1 MCWAMVYFFEFFFLL
16 NIVFFKKKYQKTL
29 FNLFSIISN
38 KHINDPDSMR
48 IARVVNLKKKKMK
61 ICLNYCFYSLHL
73 WRGITCESFNLICRL
88 CAETGYWTAD
98 PLIPISNS
106 ALCGTREPR
115 HNLYKN

>member
-61 ICLNYCFYSLHL
+61 ICLNYCFCTLHL
-73 WRGITCESFNLICRL
+73 WRGVTREWFYFMRRL
-88 CAETGYWTAD
+88 SAETGNSTAD
-98 PLIPISNS
+98 SQIPILNS
-106 ALCGTREPR
+106 AKFGNFHSKTPT
-115 HNLYKN
+115 